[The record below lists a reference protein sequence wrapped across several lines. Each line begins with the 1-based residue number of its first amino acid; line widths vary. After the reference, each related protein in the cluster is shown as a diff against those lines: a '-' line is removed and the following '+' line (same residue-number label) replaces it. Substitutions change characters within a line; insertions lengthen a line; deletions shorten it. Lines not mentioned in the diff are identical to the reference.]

1 MTCAQYKEL
10 NETEQLILLCTEGID
25 LNLSRATSHFVVR
38 LYALGGFYVELFF
51 QKTSSL
57 PFHLE
62 VLDQDAQ
69 LEPYLDTIDIQPLI
83 AIE

>member
-10 NETEQLILLCTEGID
+10 NETEQLIILCTEGID
-25 LNLSRATSHFVVR
+25 MSLSRHTANFLVR

-51 QKTSSL
+51 QKSSSL

-62 VLDQDAQ
+62 VLEGEQ
-69 LEPYLDTIDIQPLI
+69 LDPYLDTIDINNLL
-83 AIE
+83 EVG